1 MSLKALIQKLKQC
14 EAILSRIENALII
27 IILFATMF
35 IAVTQIVLRN
45 GFSSGFSWADPALK
59 MLVLYITIIGS
70 IIATRENK
78 HLSID
83 VLSKFLPQKVNLLVQ
98 KFTNVFAA
106 LICLCMSYYSLQL
119 LLLSKQFE
127 DVAFNGIPLWIL
139 QIILPLGFLLMA
151 IRFVINNF
159 NQSHLPDSEFALSS
173 LKSVEQGAKE

>member
-1 MSLKALIQKLKQC
+1 MSLKALIQKFQQSV
-14 EAILSRIENALII
+14 AILSKIENALII

-45 GFSSGFSWADPALK
+45 GFSSGLSWADPALK
-59 MLVLYITIIGS
+59 MLVLYITIVGS

-83 VLSKFLPQKVNLLVQ
+83 VLSKFLPVHLNLLVQ
-98 KFTNVFAA
+98 KFTNIFAA
-106 LICLCMSYYSLQL
+106 FICLLMSYYSLKL
-119 LLLSKQFE
+119 LLLSKEFE
-127 DVAFNGIPLWIL
+127 DIAFNGIPLWIL

-159 NQSHLPDSEFALSS
+159 NNKLSPDSEFALT
-173 LKSVEQGAKE
+173 SVQKIDESTY